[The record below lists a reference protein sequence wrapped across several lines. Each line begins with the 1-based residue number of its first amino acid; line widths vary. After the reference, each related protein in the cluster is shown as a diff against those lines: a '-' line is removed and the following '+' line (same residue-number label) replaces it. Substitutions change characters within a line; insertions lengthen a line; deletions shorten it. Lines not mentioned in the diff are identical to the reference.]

1 MNRRTHDPRP
11 DWRARVEAQG
21 LVFHTAAQTGVYW
34 GEDAYYEFT
43 AADVDAIEDATREL
57 HALCVAAVGR
67 VIADRRYAELGLD
80 ALAIE
85 LVERSWFARAPS
97 LYGRLDLA
105 FGPDGVPKLLEY
117 NADTPTSL
125 LEAAVVQ
132 WTWCDECM
140 PHADQ
145 ASALHDELI
154 GRWRELARTT
164 GPVVHFASVDDVED
178 EMTCGYLRDTAQQA
192 GLETVGLKMGSIGWD
207 PARRALVDLQGRPIR
222 SLFKL
227 YPWEG
232 LVLDDL
238 APALAEVDV
247 TWLEPAW
254 KMVLSNK
261 AILPI
266 LWELF
271 PDHPNLLPASREP
284 GRVGEAWV
292 KKPLFGREG
301 SNVTVVAPGVEVA
314 TEGPYDDR
322 GWVYQAYADLGEHA
336 AMRPVIGSWLVGD
349 RPAGIGIRETAGYVT
364 NNTARFV
371 PHVVRS

>member
-1 MNRRTHDPRP
+1 MKRHAREPRP
-11 DWRARVEAQG
+11 DWKARVEAQG
-21 LVFHTAAQTGVYW
+21 LVFHTAAHTGVYW
-34 GEDAYYEFT
+34 GEDAYYEFS
-43 AADVDAIEDATREL
+43 AAEADTIERATREL
-57 HALCVAAVGR
+57 HALCMAAVGR

-80 ALAIE
+80 PLAIE
-85 LVERSWFARAPS
+85 LVERSWFQRAPS

-105 FGPDGVPKLLEY
+105 FGADGIPKLLEY

-132 WTWCDECM
+132 WTWCDEHM
-140 PHADQ
+140 PGADQ
-145 ASALHDELI
+145 ATAIHDQLI
-154 GRWRELARTT
+154 ARWRELAPRI
-164 GPVVHFASVDDVED
+164 GPVVHVASVEDVED

-192 GLETVGLKMGSIGWD
+192 GLETVGLPMRAIGWD
-207 PARRALVDLQGRPIR
+207 GSRRALVDLDGRPIK

-232 LVLDDL
+232 LVLDKL
-238 APALAEVDV
+238 APVLADVDV
-247 TWLEPAW
+247 AWLEPPW
-254 KMVLSNK
+254 KMILSNK

-266 LWELF
+266 LWDLF

-284 GRVGEAWV
+284 LGEAWV

-301 SNVTVVAPGVEVA
+301 SNVTIHAPGVDVA

-336 AMRPVIGSWLVGD
+336 AMRPVIGAWLVGD
-349 RPAGIGIRETAGYVT
+349 RAAGIGIRETPGYVT

-371 PHVVRS
+371 PHVVV